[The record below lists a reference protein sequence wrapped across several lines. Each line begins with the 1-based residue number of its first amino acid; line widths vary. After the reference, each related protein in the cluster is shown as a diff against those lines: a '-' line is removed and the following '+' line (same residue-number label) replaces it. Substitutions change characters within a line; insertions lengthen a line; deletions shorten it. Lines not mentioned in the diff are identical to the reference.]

1 MKPNRL
7 TLCAFGSYAQPTTID
22 FDKPNQNLFLITGNT
37 GSGKTTIFDALV
49 FALYGQASSNN
60 NKKMGS
66 ILQSQFSSYET
77 TPYVELNFTD
87 HGQTYTIHRV
97 PAHYQV
103 YKRGPKKG
111 QRKEKAENGSVSLT
125 MPDGRIYPPKETN
138 AKIEQIMG
146 LSKEQFM
153 QVAMIA
159 QGEFMD
165 VLRSNSD
172 DKKAIFRKLF
182 HTDIYQKIID
192 QANERKKKGEN
203 DLSQF
208 KTRLISELE
217 HLELEDPVLMAMR
230 QTIVQ
235 NQNNDW
241 DGYIQQLEIA
251 LETEKKEKEIWIE
264 KEKKAQQERDHYYS
278 LHQQAIQLE
287 EAYQSLSVANA
298 KKAELDAQKP
308 SMEKKQTLI
317 KKTEQ
322 AWELS
327 HLYQQYTQALTFYK
341 EVMDSLSQAQ
351 KQEPILHKN
360 MEDLHQK
367 VVREKTQ
374 YDAWMKE
381 YHTFEEQIQ
390 RARNIFDEI
399 DHCDTVGKQVNEQ
412 IKQNELNLEELS
424 KKQTTLKEDFD
435 AHQTIVDAMK
445 DLDVRKLQLEN
456 QKQELDV
463 WDKDLDEIDA
473 LEDKI
478 KMQQGAYTNTSFEH
492 DQALI
497 SYLQLSNQ
505 FYDAQAGLLAAKLEP
520 GKPCPVC
527 GSCQHPHPATQQED
541 TITKED
547 INEQQALVQSLDTER
562 EKIAYDIDAM
572 TKKRQ
577 ELIDAH
583 AGDFS
588 SAYQMFEKQ
597 WKQWQDDQKQYQ
609 NSTKQMEMI
618 SSQLTDLETNLLT
631 CQNRQQD
638 LSIQKE
644 KYRVQKETL
653 KKETPF
659 ESLFL
664 AEQQWKIKEAEKS
677 KKEQS
682 YQKIQ
687 SAYEK
692 AVAEWHQITTLM
704 NKYEQEQPQ
713 RKQLVEN
720 TQFTFENKQK
730 EEPLEDWQT
739 YVKQYTKEDVETW
752 KQEMD
757 AYKQSMTT
765 IRTQIQDAKQL
776 IKGQPRPDLT
786 SMEEKLKAAEQML
799 SEISQQAMRRSQRFE
814 NNQKTIQT
822 IQVQWQHHQKA
833 LQTYAMYDRL
843 YRQLSGNVSG
853 SRMDIETYVQRTYLA
868 RILDAANARFLEM
881 SSGMFELR
889 MKELESAGEGKNR
902 GLDFMVYS
910 HVTGQTREVRTLSGG
925 ESFMAALSLAL
936 GMADEIQAHA
946 SGIQLDILFIDEG
959 FGTLDDHARKQAI
972 RVLQRMSTGTKM
984 IGLISHVDELKQA
997 IEDQLIVTK
1006 DNKGSHIRWQIS

>member
-1 MKPNRL
+1 
-7 TLCAFGSYAQPTTID
+7 
-22 FDKPNQNLFLITGNT
+22 
-37 GSGKTTIFDALV
+37 
-49 FALYGQASSNN
+49 
-60 NKKMGS
+60 
-66 ILQSQFSSYET
+66 
-77 TPYVELNFTD
+77 
-87 HGQTYTIHRV
+87 
-97 PAHYQV
+97 
-103 YKRGPKKG
+103 
-111 QRKEKAENGSVSLT
+111 
-125 MPDGRIYPPKETN
+125 
-138 AKIEQIMG
+138 
-146 LSKEQFM
+146 
-153 QVAMIA
+153 
-159 QGEFMD
+159 
-165 VLRSNSD
+165 
-172 DKKAIFRKLF
+172 
-182 HTDIYQKIID
+182 
-192 QANERKKKGEN
+192 
-203 DLSQF
+203 
-208 KTRLISELE
+208 
-217 HLELEDPVLMAMR
+217 
-230 QTIVQ
+230 
-235 NQNNDW
+235 
-241 DGYIQQLEIA
+241 
-251 LETEKKEKEIWIE
+251 
-264 KEKKAQQERDHYYS
+264 
-278 LHQQAIQLE
+278 
-287 EAYQSLSVANA
+287 
-298 KKAELDAQKP
+298 
-308 SMEKKQTLI
+308 
-317 KKTEQ
+317 
-322 AWELS
+322 
-327 HLYQQYTQALTFYK
+327 
-341 EVMDSLSQAQ
+341 
-351 KQEPILHKN
+351 
-360 MEDLHQK
+360 
-367 VVREKTQ
+367 
-374 YDAWMKE
+374 
-381 YHTFEEQIQ
+381 
-390 RARNIFDEI
+390 
-399 DHCDTVGKQVNEQ
+399 
-412 IKQNELNLEELS
+412 
-424 KKQTTLKEDFD
+424 
-435 AHQTIVDAMK
+435 
-445 DLDVRKLQLEN
+445 
-456 QKQELDV
+456 
-463 WDKDLDEIDA
+463 
-473 LEDKI
+473 
-478 KMQQGAYTNTSFEH
+478 
-492 DQALI
+492 
-497 SYLQLSNQ
+497 
-505 FYDAQAGLLAAKLEP
+505 
-520 GKPCPVC
+520 
-527 GSCQHPHPATQQED
+527 
-541 TITKED
+541 
-547 INEQQALVQSLDTER
+547 
-562 EKIAYDIDAM
+562 M

-720 TQFTFENKQK
+720 TQFAFENKQK